1 MTVEASSPCCC
12 QQITCCQLSSL
23 TMSYTAFN
31 GITEFDLLCS
41 ESGGGAI
48 GQGVKMLTTR
58 AFVRAST
65 TPKVLTKFQ
74 SQIFCRYT
82 GSARPS
88 NITDSG
94 TDGPRACDGFNTG
107 LAPIPDGTLVLMEAE
122 RVGTILGPRWRA
134 RGRWIYRTG
143 LVTIYILDVTLTQ
156 YSSVD
161 ANCPIGLQFDFN
173 PALGSPSRI
182 QGWNGSAQFDFI
194 PSNLSL
200 AGRFVFA

>member
-1 MTVEASSPCCC
+1 
-12 QQITCCQLSSL
+12 
-23 TMSYTAFN
+23 MSYTAFN
-31 GITEFDLLCS
+31 GTTEFDLLCS

-48 GQGVKMLTTR
+48 GQGVNMLNTR

-65 TPKVLTKFQ
+65 TPKVLTKVQ

-88 NITDSG
+88 NITNSG
-94 TDGPRACDGFNTG
+94 TGGPRACDGFNT
-107 LAPIPDGTLVLMEAE
+107 AVPPIADGTLILMEAE
-122 RVGTILGPRWRA
+122 RVGTSLGPRWRA

-143 LVTIYILDVTLTQ
+143 ITTTYLLDVTLTQ

-173 PALGSPSRI
+173 PSISPPAQFI
-182 QGWNGSAQFDFI
+182 GNNGSADFAFN
-194 PSNLSL
+194 PSNLAL